1 MKNQKNY
8 NNYFR
13 QCIDMP
19 DLFKE
24 ILPSILQTKKSVF
37 RDDLDFKEYKPFIVN
52 RALSYHMD
60 CVLYVNEMNLHPEID
75 VDMQY
80 SYLLNT
86 IRPMKRKFQPWQKS
100 EVDKDIECVKQYF
113 GYSNE
118 KAKEALRILND
129 EQIADIKIKTAKG
142 GVNK

>member
-1 MKNQKNY
+1 
-8 NNYFR
+8 
-13 QCIDMP
+13 MP
-19 DLFKE
+19 ELFKE
-24 ILPSILQTKKSVF
+24 ILPSILEKKKSVF
-37 RDDLDFKEYKPFIVN
+37 RDELDYKDYKPFLIN

-60 CVLYVNEMNLHPEID
+60 CVLYVNEMNINNSLD

-80 SYLLNT
+80 QYLLNT

-100 EVDKDIECVKQYF
+100 EVDKDIECVKSYF

-118 KAKEALRILND
+118 KAKEALRILTD
-129 EQIADIKIKTAKG
+129 EQVAEIKIKTTKG

>member
-1 MKNQKNY
+1 
-8 NNYFR
+8 
-13 QCIDMP
+13 MP

-24 ILPSILQTKKSVF
+24 IVPSIFQTKKSVF
-37 RDDLDFKEYKPFIVN
+37 QDDYDYKDYKPFVVN

-60 CVLYVNEMNLHPEID
+60 CVGYVNEMNVHSGLD
-75 VDMQY
+75 SDMQY
-80 SYLLNT
+80 QYLLNT

-100 EVDKDIECVKQYF
+100 EVDRDIESVKLYF
-113 GYSNE
+113 GFSNA

-129 EQIADIKIKTAKG
+129 DQIAEIKAKTNKG

>member
-1 MKNQKNY
+1 
-8 NNYFR
+8 
-13 QCIDMP
+13 MP

-24 ILPSILQTKKSVF
+24 IVPSILQTKKSVF
-37 RDDLDFKEYKPFIVN
+37 RDQLDYKDYKAFMVN

-60 CVLYVNEMNLHPEID
+60 CILYANEMNKNSSLD

-86 IRPMKRKFQPWQKS
+86 IRPMKRKFQSWQRTS
-100 EVDKDIECVKQYF
+100 VDKDIECVKQYF

-118 KAKEALRILND
+118 KAKEALRILTE
-129 EQIADIKIKTAKG
+129 EQIAEIKIKTDKG
-142 GVNK
+142 GVKK

>member
-1 MKNQKNY
+1 
-8 NNYFR
+8 
-13 QCIDMP
+13 MP

-24 ILPSILQTKKSVF
+24 IIPSILQTKKSVF
-37 RDDLDFKEYKPFIVN
+37 QDQYDYKDYKHFVVN

-60 CVLYVNEMNLHPEID
+60 CVLYVNEMNIHTGID
-75 VDMQY
+75 QDMQY

-118 KAKEALRILND
+118 KAKEALRILTD
-129 EQIADIKIKTAKG
+129 EQVAEIKAKTTKG
-142 GVNK
+142 GVTK

>member
-1 MKNQKNY
+1 
-8 NNYFR
+8 
-13 QCIDMP
+13 MP

-24 ILPSILQTKKSVF
+24 IVPSILQTKKSVF
-37 RDDLDFKEYKPFIVN
+37 QDDYDYKDYKPFMVN

-60 CVLYVNEMNLHPEID
+60 CVGYANEMNVHSGLD
-75 VDMQY
+75 SDMQY
-80 SYLLNT
+80 QYLLNT

-100 EVDKDIECVKQYF
+100 EVDRDIESVKLYF
-113 GYSNE
+113 GFSNA

-129 EQIADIKIKTAKG
+129 DQIAEIKAKTNKG

>member
-1 MKNQKNY
+1 
-8 NNYFR
+8 
-13 QCIDMP
+13 MP

-24 ILPSILQTKKSVF
+24 ILPSILENKKSVF
-37 RDDLDFKEYKPFIVN
+37 QDDYDYKDYKPFVVN

-60 CVLYVNEMNLHPEID
+60 CVLYVNEMNIHTGID
-75 VDMQY
+75 SDMQY

-118 KAKEALRILND
+118 RAKEALRILND
-129 EQIADIKIKTAKG
+129 EQLAEIRIKTAKG